1 MGDSPPPLPYPHV
14 AGNVFSESLMGRI
27 ARKVA
32 SAMENLH
39 VQDAEFSTVE
49 TVETSGTELIVSNG
63 NGQADSAPKIQ
74 EIRLPEKKASKEKT
88 AVDAPSVIG
97 KVFWKQIPGFREI
110 PQEAGYSVEDAFE
123 ESGLN
128 WETSKRPIQVVGGDV
143 VPDMFAIY
151 RNDIGKTLGVVG
163 NTWQPVSNAAKFGHL
178 EPWLKSGN
186 ARIVGVGEFNGG
198 EKVSVVLQMDNA
210 LQTVRPGDD
219 LGAYLIVTDHFDGR
233 RGMLVNLLTLRLM
246 CANGATMKAHL
257 GKVQLRHSQY
267 GEERFAANLGNLQG
281 VYAQY
286 LTNVENQKLLA
297 SRNVPGKQK
306 LLDYVTEAME
316 FSVKMEDGEPVLAT
330 RSATVFRDIQER
342 FERKDYGLGKGT
354 WFDAVQ
360 AVGEYRNHGMG
371 RSRVTR
377 LDSLLHGPNA
387 LASQRDI
394 QLALQMSA

>member
-1 MGDSPPPLPYPHV
+1 
-14 AGNVFSESLMGRI
+14 
-27 ARKVA
+27 
-32 SAMENLH
+32 MENLH
-39 VQDAEFSTVE
+39 VQDAEFT
-49 TVETSGTELIVSNG
+49 TTELVVSNG
-63 NGQADSAPKIQ
+63 NGNQENNSPKIQ
-74 EIRLPEKKASKEKT
+74 EIRLPEKKVPKEKT

-110 PQEAGYSVEDAFE
+110 PEEAGHTVVDAFE
-123 ESGLN
+123 ESGLD

-143 VPDMFAIY
+143 VPDMYAIY

-163 NTWQPVSNAAKFGHL
+163 NTWQPVSNAVKFSHL

-186 ARIVGVGEFNGG
+186 ARIVGVGEFNEG
-198 EKVSVVLQMDNA
+198 EKVSVVLQMSNA
-210 LQTVRPGDD
+210 LQVVRPGDD
-219 LGAYLIVTDHFDGR
+219 MGAYLIVTDHFDGR

-246 CANGATMKAHL
+246 CANGATTKAHL

-267 GEERFAANLGNLQG
+267 GEDRLAANLGDLQG
-281 VYAQY
+281 VYGQY
-286 LTNVENQKLLA
+286 LANVENQKLLA
-297 SRNVPGKQK
+297 SRQVPGQQK
-306 LLDYVTEAME
+306 LLEYVTTAMD
-316 FSVKMEDGEPVLAT
+316 FAVKLEDGKPVLAT
-330 RSATVFRDIQER
+330 RSATVYEDIRNR

-394 QLALQMSA
+394 QLALEMSA